1 MAGVSPV
8 RWNCEVEVF
17 GRKVSSGDLI
27 HADKH
32 GFIVIEP
39 EAQPHILEAARFMD
53 ANECQTVIPA
63 ARDSSGLSTDQ
74 ILTNLAE
81 AGAQFGKN
89 AKTQFQRQG
98 EW

>member
-1 MAGVSPV
+1 V

-17 GRKVSSGDLI
+17 GRKVIPGDLI

-39 EAQPHILEAARFMD
+39 EAQPRILEAARFMD

-63 ARDSSGLSTDQ
+63 ARDSAGLGTDQ
-74 ILTNLAE
+74 ILANLAE

-89 AKTQFQRQG
+89 AKAKFQRQG

>member
-1 MAGVSPV
+1 VHPV

-17 GRKVSSGDLI
+17 GRKVIPGDLI

-39 EAQPHILEAARFMD
+39 EAQPRILEAARFMD

-63 ARDSSGLSTDQ
+63 ARDSAGLGTDQ
-74 ILTNLAE
+74 ILANLAE
-81 AGAQFGKN
+81 AGTQFGKN
-89 AKTQFQRQG
+89 AKAKFQRQG